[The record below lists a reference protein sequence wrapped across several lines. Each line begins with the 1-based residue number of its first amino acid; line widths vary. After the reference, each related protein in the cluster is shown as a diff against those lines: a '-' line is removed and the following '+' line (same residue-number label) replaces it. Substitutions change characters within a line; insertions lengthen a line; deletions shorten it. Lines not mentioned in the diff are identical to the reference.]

1 MPNERNWIEDELN
14 LPFVDNGGS
23 LKIKEMKDCNWQI
36 MVELNLIVQLR
47 REMESKLRYW
57 GLCNQMLSE

>member
-36 MVELNLIVQLR
+36 MVELYLIVQLR
-47 REMESKLRYW
+47 REMERKLR
-57 GLCNQMLSE
+57 LVAL